1 MKKFVSLFFGVL
13 IVIGLLGCSNQ
24 AKEVEIQE
32 GKINFDDVIERSFHN
47 NISDKQ
53 QYLIDLQGR
62 IDSNIGNNRILVP
75 LQREFEQRKNEL
87 DILLKELFN
96 LGEDDHLIPQITD
109 IYATD

>member
-1 MKKFVSLFFGVL
+1 MLTPSR
-13 IVIGLLGCSNQ
+13 GL
-24 AKEVEIQE
+24 
-32 GKINFDDVIERSFHN
+32 
-47 NISDKQ
+47 SDTAGGIPRNCLKDALRPQ
-53 QYLIDLQGR
+53 KPYILDRIWRNGAARWNAAPQGR

-109 IYATD
+109 IYGAD